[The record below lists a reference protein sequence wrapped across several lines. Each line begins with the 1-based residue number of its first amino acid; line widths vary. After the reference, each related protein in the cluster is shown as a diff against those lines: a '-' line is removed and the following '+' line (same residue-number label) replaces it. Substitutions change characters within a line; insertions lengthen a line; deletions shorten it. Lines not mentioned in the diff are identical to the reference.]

1 MAKKVKE
8 TADLSREEIVQK
20 VDELKKKLL
29 EMRIASRLGKL
40 EKVNTIRE
48 TRRDVARLLTALT
61 QKNKAVVQV
70 KKA

>member
-1 MAKKVKE
+1 MAKVKE
-8 TADLSREEIVQK
+8 VVNLSKEEIIQK

-61 QKNKAVVQV
+61 QENKKAVQV